1 MRTMTLTLVDQV
13 SPSLPSSGVSSLV
26 SGTSRFGEKAELRA
40 YVDALYAVYKDAK
53 SVTGVVIMLGDAV
66 VYVKPLKQK
75 IVTRSSTESE
85 LVGISD
91 SLSQILW
98 TRE

>member
-1 MRTMTLTLVDQV
+1 MRTMALTLVDQV
-13 SPSLPSSGVSSLV
+13 SPSLPSSGESSVV
-26 SGTSRFGEKAELRA
+26 SGTSRIGEKTELRA

-66 VYVKPLKQK
+66 VYVKSLKQK